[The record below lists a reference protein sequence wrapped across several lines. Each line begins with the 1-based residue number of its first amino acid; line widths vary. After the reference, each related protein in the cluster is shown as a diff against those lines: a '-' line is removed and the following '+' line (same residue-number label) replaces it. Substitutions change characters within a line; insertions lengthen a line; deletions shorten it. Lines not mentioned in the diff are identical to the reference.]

1 MYRELVERKLFIRVK
16 KREII
21 KKINELE
28 MAGVDYTDLIFA
40 TIMEADINQLLKEK
54 KKKLSLV

>member
-16 KREII
+16 KKEII

-54 KKKLSLV
+54 RKN